1 MGTTKKKKSFIR
13 FLVSAPEEK
22 MKAAL
27 FLLAI
32 VFAAADAGFMDPG
45 PCPKAAPLA
54 TFDALEFSG
63 DWYMISFKPNMMESA
78 TLQCRKMNFQV
89 GADNVITM
97 TSTDKVQGQIKTAT
111 RTAAWNPQDGG
122 LMTMRQMGMIVPY
135 SILSTDYT
143 NSAASWSC
151 VEMFGMHVE
160 VEWLWSRQP
169 TLDTETKSA
178 LTKMMKDAG
187 IKVDEMIDVKC

>member
-1 MGTTKKKKSFIR
+1 MDNKKRKKSFIR
-13 FLVSAPEEK
+13 FLVSAPKEK

-32 VFAAADAGFMDPG
+32 VFVAADAGFMDPG

-54 TFDALEFSG
+54 TFDALKFSG

-97 TSTDKVQGQIKTAT
+97 TSTDKVQGQIQTAV
-111 RTAAWNPQDGG
+111 RVAQWNPEEGG
-122 LMTMRQMGMIVPY
+122 LMTMRQMGMRVPY
-135 SILSTDYT
+135 SILSTDYA

-169 TLDTETKSA
+169 TLNADTKEA
-178 LTKMMKDAG
+178 
-187 IKVDEMIDVKC
+187 